1 MFRFQVLFFVWLP
14 NLSKTFDTEFY
25 TLIPHRSIEI
35 FHEERLLLAQY
46 SSSNLFPHHFQHID
60 THRHRHTHTIS
71 SDFIF
76 ILSTGLQ
83 ALCKNFPSC
92 VLKTRSGF
100 WSSLSQLSLVFYISW
115 QKFET
120 GCQFVFEKQLFKA
133 MKIPPISKMPSM
145 IDSFFF
151 FLVSFHHD

>member
-1 MFRFQVLFFVWLP
+1 MLLKIKILILWVKVW
-14 NLSKTFDTEFY
+14 NLSYWTPPSSPHV
-25 TLIPHRSIEI
+25 IPPQLQVGARTCMYE
-35 FHEERLLLAQY
+35 
-46 SSSNLFPHHFQHID
+46 HID

-133 MKIPPISKMPSM
+133 TKIPPISKMPSM

-151 FLVSFHHD
+151 FPCLFPSWLI